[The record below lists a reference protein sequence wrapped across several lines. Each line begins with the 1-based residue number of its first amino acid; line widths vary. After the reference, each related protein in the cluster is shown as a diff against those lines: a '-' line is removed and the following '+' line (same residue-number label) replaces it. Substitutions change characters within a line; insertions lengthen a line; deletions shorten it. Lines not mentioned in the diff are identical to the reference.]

1 MLAEDLCILTLHRLP
16 KSIRVTWIKYLIAGH
31 NSNKILRVTEIDDVM
46 GPARYHVDS
55 LDLIT
60 TDLKLNF
67 LSCVYVTL
75 LYQTMTVD
83 NYEKLPF

>member
-1 MLAEDLCILTLHRLP
+1 MT
-16 KSIRVTWIKYLIAGH
+16 RVKYLIAGH
-31 NSNKILRVTEIDDVM
+31 NSNKILRITEIDYVM

-60 TDLKLNF
+60 ADLKLNF

-75 LYQTMTVD
+75 LYQTMTMD